1 MKRLMDLFL
10 SLLALILLSPFLIF
24 ISILVLFSGPGG
36 IIYKQVR
43 VGKDE
48 KHFKLWKFRSMIPN
62 ADKKGQLTVGGRD
75 PRITRIG
82 YFLRKYKLDEL
93 PQLVNILKGDMSII
107 GPRPEVPKYVAMYST
122 DQKRVL
128 SVRPGLSDYASLE
141 YINEN
146 EVLEKYDDPEKGYIE
161 EVMPKKLELN
171 LRYIADQSVK
181 TDLLLMWRTF
191 VRIIS

>member
-10 SLLALILLSPFLIF
+10 SLLALILLSPFLII

-146 EVLEKYDDPEKGYIE
+146 EVLEKHDDPEKGYIK

-171 LRYIADQSVK
+171 LRYISDQSVK
-181 TDLLLMWRTF
+181 TDLKLMWRTF